1 MRRHTAIRRVFL
13 VRRAMTLVEVLVVI
27 IVLSIIALV
36 VVPEFS
42 SATTAGRDATLRSNL
57 RTARAQ
63 ISLYKIEHND
73 AYPPYATFT
82 NVMTLAS
89 QADHSTAAIGTS
101 GYPYGPYFRLFPTNP
116 FNNLTTLAATLTGAT
131 GWTYNETTGAFNAND
146 GAHDTW

>member
-1 MRRHTAIRRVFL
+1 
-13 VRRAMTLVEVLVVI
+13 MTLVEVLVVI

-42 SATTAGRDATLRSNL
+42 SATTAGRDASLRANL
-57 RTARAQ
+57 RMVRAQ

-73 AYPPYATFT
+73 AYPPFATFSD
-82 NVMTLAS
+82 VMTLAS
-89 QADHSTAAIGTS
+89 KADHTTAAIGT
-101 GYPYGPYFRLFPTNP
+101 GGFPFGPYMRSIPPNP
-116 FNNLTTLAATLTGAT
+116 FNSLATLKATLDGTT